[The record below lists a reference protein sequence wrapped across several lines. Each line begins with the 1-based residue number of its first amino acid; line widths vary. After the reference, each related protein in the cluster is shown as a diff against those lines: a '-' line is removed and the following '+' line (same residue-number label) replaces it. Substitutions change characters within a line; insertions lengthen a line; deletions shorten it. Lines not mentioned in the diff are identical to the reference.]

1 MFNNTNRVAIVAAV
15 VIALFTPV
23 VSWAFAILGFMLG
36 ITFTILGAI
45 NPLGLVFVTLV
56 AGGLWV
62 AYNRGVLEDFFLGN
76 NEEDEEE
83 DWTL

>member
-1 MFNNTNRVAIVAAV
+1 
-15 VIALFTPV
+15 
-23 VSWAFAILGFMLG
+23 MLG